1 MLIPSQFCGGGTAE
15 LKSQFHYDLPIF
27 IPLFVVFAMGKFT
40 ISIMELLSSPKR
52 SYDFIVRLN
61 GLSLFDMQ
69 NVGIFNNN

>member
-1 MLIPSQFCGGGTAE
+1 MLIPSQFCGGWTAE

-27 IPLFVVFAMGKFT
+27 IPLFVVFVMGKFT

-69 NVGIFNNN
+69 NIGIFNNN

>member
-27 IPLFVVFAMGKFT
+27 IPLFVVFVMGKFT
-40 ISIMELLSSPKR
+40 ISIMELLSSLKR

>member
-27 IPLFVVFAMGKFT
+27 IPLFVVFVMGKFT
-40 ISIMELLSSPKR
+40 ISIMEILSSPKR

-69 NVGIFNNN
+69 NIGIFNNN

>member
-1 MLIPSQFCGGGTAE
+1 LLIPSQFCGGGTAE

-27 IPLFVVFAMGKFT
+27 IPLFVVFVMGKFT

>member
-27 IPLFVVFAMGKFT
+27 IPLFVVFVMGKFT

-52 SYDFIVRLN
+52 SYDFIVKLN

>member
-1 MLIPSQFCGGGTAE
+1 M
-15 LKSQFHYDLPIF
+15 KSQFHYDLPIF
-27 IPLFVVFAMGKFT
+27 IPLFVVFVMGKFT

-69 NVGIFNNN
+69 NIGIFNNN

>member
-27 IPLFVVFAMGKFT
+27 IPLFVVFVMGKFT

-69 NVGIFNNN
+69 NIGIFNNN

>member
-1 MLIPSQFCGGGTAE
+1 M
-15 LKSQFHYDLPIF
+15 KSQFHYDLPIF
-27 IPLFVVFAMGKFT
+27 IPLFVVFVMGKFT

>member
-27 IPLFVVFAMGKFT
+27 IPLFVVFVIGKFT

-69 NVGIFNNN
+69 NIGIFNNN

>member
-27 IPLFVVFAMGKFT
+27 IPLFVVFVMGKFT
-40 ISIMELLSSPKR
+40 ISIMEILSSPKS

-69 NVGIFNNN
+69 NIGIFNNN

>member
-27 IPLFVVFAMGKFT
+27 IPLFVVFVMGKFT

-52 SYDFIVRLN
+52 SYDFIVRSN
-61 GLSLFDMQ
+61 WLSLFDMQ
-69 NVGIFNNN
+69 NIGIFNNN

>member
-15 LKSQFHYDLPIF
+15 LKSQFHYDLSIF
-27 IPLFVVFAMGKFT
+27 IPLFVVFVMGKFT

-69 NVGIFNNN
+69 NIGIFNNN

>member
-27 IPLFVVFAMGKFT
+27 IPLFVVFVMGKFT
-40 ISIMELLSSPKR
+40 ISIMEFLSSPKR

-69 NVGIFNNN
+69 NIGIFNNN

>member
-27 IPLFVVFAMGKFT
+27 IPLFVVFVMGKFT

>member
-1 MLIPSQFCGGGTAE
+1 M
-15 LKSQFHYDLPIF
+15 KSQFHYDLSIF
-27 IPLFVVFAMGKFT
+27 IPLFVVFVMGKFT

-69 NVGIFNNN
+69 NIGIFNNN

>member
-27 IPLFVVFAMGKFT
+27 IPLFAVFVMGKFT
-40 ISIMELLSSPKR
+40 ISITEILSSPKR

-69 NVGIFNNN
+69 NIGIFNNN

>member
-15 LKSQFHYDLPIF
+15 LKLQFHYDLPIF
-27 IPLFVVFAMGKFT
+27 IPLFVVFVMGKFT

-69 NVGIFNNN
+69 NIGIFNNN

>member
-1 MLIPSQFCGGGTAE
+1 MLIPSQFCGSGTAE

-27 IPLFVVFAMGKFT
+27 IPLFVVFVMGKFT

>member
-27 IPLFVVFAMGKFT
+27 IPLFVVFVMGKFT
-40 ISIMELLSSPKR
+40 ISIIELLSSPKR

-69 NVGIFNNN
+69 NIGIFNNN

>member
-27 IPLFVVFAMGKFT
+27 IPLFVVFVMGKFT

-69 NVGIFNNN
+69 NIGIFDNN

>member
-27 IPLFVVFAMGKFT
+27 IPLFVVFVMGKFT

-69 NVGIFNNN
+69 NIGIFNN

>member
-1 MLIPSQFCGGGTAE
+1 LLIPSQFCGGGTAE

-27 IPLFVVFAMGKFT
+27 IPLFVVFVMGKFT

-69 NVGIFNNN
+69 NIGIFNNN

>member
-1 MLIPSQFCGGGTAE
+1 M
-15 LKSQFHYDLPIF
+15 KSQFHYDLPIF
-27 IPLFVVFAMGKFT
+27 IPLFVVFVMGKFT

-69 NVGIFNNN
+69 NIGIFDNN

>member
-1 MLIPSQFCGGGTAE
+1 M
-15 LKSQFHYDLPIF
+15 KSQFHYDLPIF
-27 IPLFVVFAMGKFT
+27 IPLFVVFVMGKFT

-52 SYDFIVRLN
+52 SYDFIVKLN